1 VTAQREWFEKDYYAV
16 LGVAPTAS
24 AKELSRAYKKLAKEH
39 HPDINP
45 GKDAEERFKEIS
57 AAYDVLGD
65 AEKRTEYDE
74 VRRMVASGVGP
85 GGPGGFGGFGGPG
98 GGGYGGQTIQFDQ
111 ETVGGGAFSDLLG
124 GFLGGRGGR
133 GARRSSAGGPQRG
146 QDLET
151 ELHISFD
158 DAVRGVSWS
167 ERFRADASCSTCSG
181 SGAAPG
187 TQPETCPQ
195 CHGSGS
201 IAVDQ
206 GPFSFSQVCP
216 TCGGRGQVIPTPCS
230 TCHGRGVE
238 MRAREVKVRIPA
250 GVNDAQRIR
259 VKGRGAA
266 GANGGPPGDLFVIV
280 HVGTH
285 PVFGR
290 NGNDLTIRLPVT
302 FAEATLGADVKVP
315 TLDNQVTVRI
325 PPGTPSGKTL
335 RVRGQG
341 VAHDGNGKNA
351 HGGDLLVTI
360 DVQVPEALDE
370 RQRDAVESLAGAF
383 AVDPRAE
390 LFEKQHNRRS
400 SDG

>member
-1 VTAQREWFEKDYYAV
+1 MSAQREWFEKDYYEV
-16 LGVAPTAS
+16 LGVPSSAT

-45 GKDAEERFKEIS
+45 GNKNAEDRFKEVN
-57 AAYDVLGD
+57 AAYEVLGD
-65 AEKRTEYDE
+65 TEKRTEYDE

-85 GGPGGFGGFGGPG
+85 GGGDFSR
-98 GGGYGGQTIQFDQ
+98 GGQTFHFDTDSFGDQ
-111 ETVGGGAFSDLLG
+111 GGAFSDLLG
-124 GFLGGRGGR
+124 GFLGGRGRGR
-133 GARRSSAGGPQRG
+133 GRGGATGPQRG

-151 ELHISFD
+151 ELHLSFD
-158 DAVRGVSWS
+158 DAVRGVTSTV
-167 ERFRADASCSTCSG
+167 RFRADATCSTCNG

-187 TQPETCPQ
+187 TNPERCPE

-216 TCGGRGQVIPTPCS
+216 TCGGRGQVIPTPCP
-230 TCHGRGVE
+230 TCRGRGVE
-238 MRAREVKVRIPA
+238 MRAREVKVRVPA
-250 GVNDAQRIR
+250 GVTDGQRIR

-266 GANGGPPGDLFVIV
+266 GANGGPPGDLFVVV
-280 HVGTH
+280 HVGSH
-285 PVFGR
+285 PLFGR
-290 NGNDLTIRLPVT
+290 SGDDLTIRLPVT

-315 TLDNQVTVRI
+315 TLDGQVTVRI
-325 PPGTPSGKTL
+325 PPGTPSGKVL

-341 VAHDGNGKNA
+341 VPADGAKNGKS
-351 HGGDLLVTI
+351 GGDLLVTI
-360 DVQVPEALDE
+360 DVQVPDALDD

-383 AVDPRAE
+383 DVDPRAE
-390 LFEKQHNRRS
+390 LFAKQHNRRS